1 MTSFYMSSKNRQ
13 ILYHVSGSKKLVI
26 SREKQ
31 TNWKGGIKEILG
43 LMELFYVFIWVV
55 VIITEIIELYY

>member
-13 ILYHVSGSKKLVI
+13 IYTVLVEVRNVT

-31 TNWKGGIKEILG
+31 TNWKGRIKKILG

-55 VIITEIIELYY
+55 VTITEIIELYY